1 MSQKRPSGLG
11 KGLDHL
17 IPKKIEKPEKEAV
30 TKEKTKKASV
40 AEEEFIT
47 LKVNDIEMNPN
58 QPRKAFDEDTLLE
71 LSESIKQFGV
81 ITPIVVIKKKGYY
94 EIVAGERRW
103 RAAKLAGVKE
113 IPVRV
118 QTYTDQ
124 ERVEV
129 SLIENLQR
137 EDLNPIEE
145 AMAFKRLLEEFGLK
159 QDEVAERVSKSRTA
173 VTNSLRLLKL
183 DAKIQQMIIDELIS
197 TGHARALLAIE
208 DEEVQYTLANQIFDD
223 KLSVREIEKKIKQL
237 KNPKKLKKAEKNRE
251 EDLGVL
257 YRNLEETLKNV
268 MGTKV
273 KISERTKGKGKIEIE
288 YYSEAELERIFDM
301 ILSVDRH

>member
-17 IPKKIEKPEKEAV
+17 IPKKIEKPEKEA
-30 TKEKTKKASV
+30 TKEKTKKASA

-145 AMAFKRLLEEFGLK
+145 AMAFKRLLEEFSLK

-183 DAKIQQMIIDELIS
+183 GAKIQQMIIDELIS

-208 DEEVQYTLANQIFDD
+208 DEEVQYALANQIFDE

-237 KNPKKLKKAEKNRE
+237 KNPKKPKKAEKSRD
-251 EDLGVL
+251 EDFGVL

-288 YYSEAELERIFDM
+288 YYSEAELERIYDM

>member
-1 MSQKRPSGLG
+1 MPQKRPSGLG

-17 IPKKIEKPEKEAV
+17 IPKKIDTPEG
-30 TKEKTKKASV
+30 TTKAS
-40 AEEEFIT
+40 APKAPAKKEEYIT

-81 ITPIVVIKKKGYY
+81 ITPIVVIQKKGHY

-103 RAAKLAGVKE
+103 RAAKLAGIKE

-118 QTYTDQ
+118 KTYTNQ

-145 AMAFKRLLEEFGLK
+145 AMAFRRLLDEFKLK
-159 QDEVAERVSKSRTA
+159 QDEVAERVSKSRAA
-173 VTNSLRLLKL
+173 VTNALRLLKL

-197 TGHARALLAIE
+197 TGHARALLAVE
-208 DEEVQYTLANQIFDD
+208 DKEEQYTLANQIFDE
-223 KLSVREIEKKIKQL
+223 KLSVREVEKIVKQL
-237 KNPKKLKKAEKNRE
+237 NKPKVAKQVEPVDER
-251 EDLGVL
+251 DMSSV

-268 MGTKV
+268 IGTKV
-273 KISERTKGKGKIEIE
+273 KISEKSKGKGKIEIE
-288 YYSEAELERIFDM
+288 YYSEAELERIYDM

>member
-17 IPKKIEKPEKEAV
+17 IPKKIEKPGKEAG
-30 TKEKTKKASV
+30 TKEKTKKTS

-47 LKVNDIEMNPN
+47 LKVNHIEMNPN

-81 ITPIVVIKKKGYY
+81 ITPIVVIKKKDYY

-145 AMAFKRLLEEFGLK
+145 AMAFKRLLEEFNLK

-183 DAKIQQMIIDELIS
+183 NAKIQQMIIDELIS

-208 DEEVQYTLANQIFDD
+208 DEEVQYALANQIFDD

-237 KNPKKLKKAEKNRE
+237 KHPKKLKKAEKSRE
-251 EDLGVL
+251 EDLGIL

-288 YYSEAELERIFDM
+288 YYSEAELERIYDM